1 MTKILLFLSFSVA
14 SLVSCAGGDGT
25 MHNEGGTPPVNDGE
39 VLQYKQALH
48 RCYKTGGSRIVKIN
62 GYLQCY

>member
-1 MTKILLFLSFSVA
+1 MAKTLLFFGFFLGSMI
-14 SLVSCAGGDGT
+14 SCAGGDAG
-25 MHNEGGTPPVNDGE
+25 MSNEGGSTPINQAEG
-39 VLQYKQALH
+39 LLYKQALH